1 MEKLP
6 GTEAYIIKDH
16 KEDFPNK
23 ISRRLINLPKSSIG
37 KISKIILDKIN
48 QKYNSSQK

>member
-6 GTEAYIIKDH
+6 DTEAYIIKDH

-23 ISRRLINLPKSSIG
+23 ISRRLINLSKSSIG
-37 KISKIILDKIN
+37 EISKIILDKIN